1 MIEKFHTYHFIF
13 SKDICTKESFFYKGE
28 CWSLT
33 IPDRLFYSKDF
44 LQGVHLL
51 NENHSDVFAFNS
63 IVIVKNRYKEGEQ
76 ALQISINTLEK
87 MIRKNNCIG
96 YLYTTFTQNL

>member
-13 SKDICTKESFFYKGE
+13 SKDIDTKESFFHKGE

-33 IPDRLFYSKDF
+33 IPDRFFYSKDF

-51 NENHSDVFAFNS
+51 NKNHANAFNHSS
-63 IVIVKNRYKEGEQ
+63 LVIVKNRYKEGKQ
-76 ALQISINTLEK
+76 VAQISINTLEG

-96 YLYTTFTQNL
+96 YSYTTFTQNL